1 MLTKTQFF
9 NKYISQKIEYDGV
22 APYQCVDYLKL
33 YLKKCYGI
41 SPGSWGNAKDYFY
54 RFNDKR
60 WAGYEVM
67 QRYFVLHKGKVI
79 PKRGDIIILDG
90 EYGHVGVADG
100 RADNKYYYMYEQ
112 NYMSNKFVEYN
123 KHIFNKSYLGVLRP
137 KFFTVT
143 EDLNI
148 RKSASSNS
156 PVIGEYKKYS
166 FVEILDKVNPWWKTP
181 KGYCYYKYF
190 D

>member
-9 NKYISQKIEYDGV
+9 EKYIGQKIEYDGV
-22 APYQCVDYLKL
+22 APYQCVDYIKL

-41 SPGSWGNAKDYFY
+41 SPGSWGNAKDYYYNF
-54 RFNDKR
+54 DKKS
-60 WAGYEVM
+60 WGGYETM
-67 QRYFVLHKGKVI
+67 HEYFYLKRGKVE
-79 PKRGDIIILDG
+79 PKRGDIVIFDG
-90 EYGHVGVADG
+90 EYGHIAVSGG
-100 RADNKYYYMYEQ
+100 KSDNKYMWLYEQ
-112 NYMSNKFVEYN
+112 NFMSNKFVQYN
-123 KHIFNKSYLGVLRP
+123 KHGYNNMLGVLRP
-137 KFFTVT
+137 KWFTVT

-156 PVIGEYKKYS
+156 PVIGEYKKGTL
-166 FVEILDKVNPWWKTP
+166 VEILDKVNPWWKVS